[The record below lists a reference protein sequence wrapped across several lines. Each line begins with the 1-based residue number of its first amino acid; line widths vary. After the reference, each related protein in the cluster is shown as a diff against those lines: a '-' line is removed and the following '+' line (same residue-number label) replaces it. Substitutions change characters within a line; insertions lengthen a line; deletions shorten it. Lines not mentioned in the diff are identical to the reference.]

1 MRQGT
6 SNAEDRDVPRACT
19 GIFASAVAC
28 TSRDSGLRL
37 RVDIDVSSN
46 TNVSSHKT
54 ARVQEFLQQHRN
66 ARLHY
71 TPTYTSWLNQV
82 DYSATLRG
90 MALAL
95 VGDMDGVGSFAM

>member
-1 MRQGT
+1 M
-6 SNAEDRDVPRACT
+6 
-19 GIFASAVAC
+19 
-28 TSRDSGLRL
+28 RL